1 MPEPS
6 NYTVLRKLDNRLF
19 AINLLFGTID
29 ELDEDVF
36 FSLMTS
42 DLVGLPLDILAELS
56 ERHHIQNDR
65 DQQLHIAAGLL
76 RDASCAQFFIPLTN
90 SCNLACPYCFQG
102 SHVGS
107 TKRISSEAIEAVF
120 SAISDIVDHKRLNKR
135 DCEVVLY
142 GGEPLLPDNMENVE
156 SVLQAS
162 CRAGIPAAI
171 ITNGTTIE
179 TFLKLLKAY
188 SDQISNIIVTLD
200 GDQSTHDLRRV
211 SCNGRPTYELICRG
225 IEALR
230 RNNLPCTIRIN
241 LDSDLMCRLQCGN
254 INLPEGRRE
263 IHRVTGVSDEMTP
276 SLRSLLSLCLSGACS
291 IDDMGENPVIA
302 LYSLL
307 NPGSAFSPLL
317 DNCPEDSIYF
327 FSLDGRTICSCNES
341 DGSTLVVG
349 SYRPNL
355 HLESG
360 RNGCRPSAA
369 CKSCPVY
376 PVCGGGCRKTT
387 PALLDNGQ
395 CKLYAEII
403 DMIDCYLEYMTGK

>member
-1 MPEPS
+1 MPELS
-6 NYTVLRKLDNRLF
+6 NYTVLRKLNNRSF
-19 AINLLFGTID
+19 AINLLFGTVD
-29 ELDEDVF
+29 ELDEGVF
-36 FSLMTS
+36 LSLMAS
-42 DLVGLPLDILAELS
+42 DFARLPLDILVELS

-76 RDASCAQFFIPLTN
+76 RDTSCAQFFIPLTN

-102 SHVGS
+102 SHVGNA
-107 TKRISSEAIEAVF
+107 TRISPEAIAAVF
-120 SAISDIVDHKRLNKR
+120 AAISDIVNLKHLNKH

-142 GGEPLLPDNMENVE
+142 GGEPLLPDNIENVE

-162 CRAGIPAAI
+162 RCVGIPATI

-188 SDQISNIIVTLD
+188 SDQIANIIVTLD

-211 SCNGRPTYELICRG
+211 SCSGRPTYELIRRG
-225 IEALR
+225 IEALG

-241 LDSDLMCRLQCGN
+241 LDSDLVRRLQCGS
-254 INLPEGRRE
+254 INLPEGKRE
-263 IHRVTGVSDEMTP
+263 IHRVTGVSSEMTP

-307 NPGSAFSPLL
+307 DPGLAFSPLL
-317 DNCPEDSIYF
+317 DNCPEDSIYYF
-327 FSLDGRTICSCNES
+327 GLDGRTICSCNES
-341 DGSTLVVG
+341 NGSNLVVG
-349 SYRPNL
+349 SYRPSL
-355 HLESG
+355 HLDSG
-360 RNGCRPSAA
+360 RNGCYPSAI
-369 CKSCPVY
+369 CKSCSVY
-376 PVCGGGCRKTT
+376 PLCGGGCRKTM
-387 PALLDNGQ
+387 PILPDGVQ